1 MHYRHYLFFHASVT
15 DSNFLRMS
23 VRVVARVRPLLKS
36 ELDKDVIVTVDITE
50 EGRAPNV
57 VKIPS
62 PKNAAEEF
70 TFAFNS
76 VYDQQTSQEEL
87 FSAEG
92 ACLDLTTARHY
103 H

>member
-1 MHYRHYLFFHASVT
+1 
-15 DSNFLRMS
+15 MS
-23 VRVVARVRPLLKS
+23 VRVVARIRPLLKN
-36 ELDKDVIVTVDITE
+36 ELDKDVIVTVDSTE

-76 VYDQQTSQEEL
+76 VYDQQTTQEEL

-92 ACLDLTTARHY
+92 TWLDPIGFHHCR
-103 H
+103 